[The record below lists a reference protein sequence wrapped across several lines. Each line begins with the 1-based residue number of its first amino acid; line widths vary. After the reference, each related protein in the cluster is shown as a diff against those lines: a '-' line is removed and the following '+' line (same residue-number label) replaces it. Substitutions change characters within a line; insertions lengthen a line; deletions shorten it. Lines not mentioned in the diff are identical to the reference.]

1 MLLRPTRA
9 AVVKTRT
16 DQHAVRVLRNEL
28 NEHIRPG
35 HVVWG
40 ASKFSNKPGAKVEPQ
55 WYAFFVMEV
64 RMPRG
69 DSLEVTIVGKW
80 LHKLEYLQRCDR
92 KGLIGEKWSGRG
104 NVWFFTNQSQTLGA
118 HLVLSAVTTVPVR
131 IGSDGALFD
140 ARSGVKV
147 PAYLSDDT
155 FTADGPCDDVI
166 LSQETILVAGRATLD
181 FDLRKKRKQE
191 LGDTPKLITKVEDFD
206 SLPLDFSVADFTP
219 GFMSPP
225 CAWGEHEPDDEIEQ
239 RHVGVIESGPDEG
252 CAIMT
257 VCPTPHSPTPWRV
270 RRPRGTAP

>member
-155 FTADGPCDDVI
+155 FTAVGPCDDVI
-166 LSQETILVAGRATLD
+166 LSQDRRPSSSRAGRPSISTCARSASKSWAT
-181 FDLRKKRKQE
+181 
-191 LGDTPKLITKVEDFD
+191 PP
-206 SLPLDFSVADFTP
+206 SLSRRSKTSTA
-219 GFMSPP
+219 
-225 CAWGEHEPDDEIEQ
+225 
-239 RHVGVIESGPDEG
+239 
-252 CAIMT
+252 
-257 VCPTPHSPTPWRV
+257 CPSTSRSPTS
-270 RRPRGTAP
+270 RRAS